1 MDHFNLDNYLMASDD
16 LFEQLEA
23 DQFASKCRRFSYSI
37 DDRVEVKDNTID
49 DELELLYS
57 GITAPPSS
65 PADSTVGATVVPLDT
80 FQIPHLQNDNDGGI
94 YYDAD
99 NEFLKEEQEPRNVPL
114 LISSYNDMKLYKIP
128 KNISSDAHKIWNAAT
143 IPEIDTIYNI
153 ERQLFEWASNN
164 ASLEIHDNKI
174 VSIKWKSASGYSF
187 KSSWVAFLKW
197 IICASVYG

>member
-1 MDHFNLDNYLMASDD
+1 MDKFNLDRYLLASDD

-37 DDRVEVKDNTID
+37 DDSIQVKDEHID
-49 DELELLYS
+49 SELEFLYS
-57 GITAPPSS
+57 DISAPPSS

-80 FQIPHLQNDNDGGI
+80 FQVPYLQNDNDGGI

-99 NEFLKEEQEPRNVPL
+99 DELLKEEQEPRNVPL
-114 LISSYNDMKLYKIP
+114 LISSYTDMTLYKIP
-128 KNISSDAHKIWNAAT
+128 KNITSDAYKIWKAAT

-164 ASLEIHDNKI
+164 TSLEIRDNKI
-174 VSIKWKSASGYSF
+174 VSIKWKSLRGYGF
-187 KSSWVAFLKW
+187 QSSWAAFIKW
-197 IICASVYG
+197 ILCASVNG